1 MAYVARSYL
10 TCTLHALHAHCMG
23 KTLQVRDVPEP
34 VHRALRQRAARRG
47 KSLSAYVLEEL
58 ERLARQQPLDE
69 WLDDLHHHA
78 PVRLRSSVAAL
89 VRREREA
96 R

>member
-1 MAYVARSYL
+1 M
-10 TCTLHALHAHCMG
+10 TWALHAMHAKCMR

-69 WLDDLHHHA
+69 WLDELHHH
-78 PVRLRSSVAAL
+78 PQVRLRSEVATL
-89 VRREREA
+89 IRRDREA

>member
-1 MAYVARSYL
+1 MSK
-10 TCTLHALHAHCMG
+10 M
-23 KTLQVRDVPEP
+23 LQVRNVPEP
-34 VHRALRQRAARRG
+34 VHRVLRERAARRG

-58 ERLARQQPLDE
+58 ERVARQQPLDE
-69 WLDDLHHHA
+69 WLDELHHHP
-78 PVRLRSSVAAL
+78 PVRLRSNVARL

>member
-1 MAYVARSYL
+1 
-10 TCTLHALHAHCMG
+10 MG

-69 WLDDLHHHA
+69 WLDELHHHP
-78 PVRLRSSVAAL
+78 PVRLRSRLAAL

>member
-1 MAYVARSYL
+1 MS
-10 TCTLHALHAHCMG
+10 

-58 ERLARQQPLDE
+58 EHLARQQPLDE
-69 WLDDLHHHA
+69 WLDELHHHP
-78 PVRLRSSVAAL
+78 PVRLRWRVAGL